1 MAEQSSDKSQKTE
14 EPTQKKLDDSRKK
27 GEIAISREVSHW
39 FMILAATIIVALM
52 APSLSTDVKL
62 VLQKFLAMPH
72 AMPVEKG
79 NIAMIIGDVAAEVG
93 YIMIIPVIL
102 FVAAAFGSAVV
113 QGGLIVAVE
122 RITPKLDRASP
133 LAGMKRL
140 FSLKSVVEFIKGI
153 LKITIVGAV
162 ATMLV
167 LPYFEGLEQLVMM
180 EMTGAAS
187 VLHSLVSRLLVGVL
201 AVVTVI
207 AVTDFLYQR
216 FEHMK
221 QMRMSHQEIKDEF
234 KQTEGD
240 PMIKGRLRQIR
251 QERARQRMA
260 AAVPEASVV
269 ITNPTHFAV
278 ALKYELDE
286 MDAPVLLAK
295 GQDFLALKIREIAEE
310 HGIPIIENP
319 PIARALYA
327 GVEVDQEIPPEHFK
341 AVAEIIGNV
350 FRLKGKMPKRT

>member
-341 AVAEIIGNV
+341 AVAEIIGYV

>member
-27 GEIAISREVSHW
+27 GEIANSREVSHW

-72 AMPVEKG
+72 AIPVEKG
-79 NIAMIIGDVAAEVG
+79 NVATIIGDAAAEVG
-93 YIMIIPVIL
+93 FIMVIPVVL
-102 FVAAAFGSAVV
+102 FIAAAFGSSIV
-113 QGGLIVAVE
+113 QGGLVVAVE

-140 FSLKSVVEFIKGI
+140 FSFKSIAEFIKGI
-153 LKITIVGAV
+153 FKITIVGAV

-180 EMTGAAS
+180 DMTGAAA

-201 AVVTVI
+201 AIVTVI
-207 AVTDFLYQR
+207 AVIDFLYQR

-240 PMIKGRLRQIR
+240 PMIKARLRQIR
-251 QERARQRMA
+251 QERARQRMTS
-260 AAVPEASVV
+260 AVPEASVV

-310 HGIPIIENP
+310 HDIPIIENP

-341 AVAEIIGNV
+341 AVAEIIGYV

>member
-27 GEIAISREVSHW
+27 GEIANSREVSHW

-52 APSLSTDVKL
+52 APSLSTDIKL

-72 AMPVEKG
+72 AIPVEKG
-79 NIAMIIGDVAAEVG
+79 NVATIIGDAATEVG
-93 YIMIIPVIL
+93 FIMIIPVVL
-102 FVAAAFGSAVV
+102 FIAAAFGSSIV
-113 QGGLIVAVE
+113 QGGLVVAVE

-133 LAGMKRL
+133 LAGLKRL
-140 FSLKSVVEFIKGI
+140 FSFKSIAEFIKGI
-153 LKITIVGAV
+153 FKITIVGAV
-162 ATMLV
+162 ATMLM
-167 LPYFEGLEQLVMM
+167 LPYFEGLEQLVKM
-180 EMTGAAS
+180 EMTGAAA

-207 AVTDFLYQR
+207 AVIDFLYQR

-240 PMIKGRLRQIR
+240 PMVKGRLRQIR
-251 QERARQRMA
+251 QERARQRMTS
-260 AAVPEASVV
+260 AVPEASVV

-310 HGIPIIENP
+310 HDIPIIENP

-341 AVAEIIGNV
+341 AVAEIIGYV
-350 FRLKGKMPKRT
+350 FRLKGKMPRKG

>member
-1 MAEQSSDKSQKTE
+1 MAEENTDKSQKTE

-27 GEIAISREVSHW
+27 GEIANSREVSHW

-52 APSLSTDVKL
+52 APSLSTDMKL
-62 VLQKFLAMPH
+62 ALQKFLAMPH
-72 AMPVEKG
+72 AIPVEKG
-79 NIAMIIGDVAAEVG
+79 SLATVLGDAAAEVG
-93 YIMIIPVIL
+93 FIMVIPVVL
-102 FVAAAFGSAVV
+102 FVAAAFGSAIV
-113 QGGLIVAVE
+113 QGGLVVAVE
-122 RITPKLDRASP
+122 RITPKLNRASP
-133 LAGMKRL
+133 LAGIKRL
-140 FSLKSVVEFIKGI
+140 FSFKSVAEFIKGI

-180 EMTGAAS
+180 DMTGAAA

-207 AVTDFLYQR
+207 AVIDFLYQR

-240 PMIKGRLRQIR
+240 PMVKARLRQIR
-251 QERARQRMA
+251 QERARQRMT

-269 ITNPTHFAV
+269 ITNPTHYAV
-278 ALKYELDE
+278 ALKYEMDD

-295 GQDFLALKIREIAEE
+295 GQDFLALKIREIATE
-310 HGIPIIENP
+310 HDIPIIENP

-327 GVEVDQEIPPEHFK
+327 GVEVDEEIPPEHFK
-341 AVAEIIGNV
+341 AVAEIIGYV

>member
-1 MAEQSSDKSQKTE
+1 MADQGSDKSQKTE

-27 GEIAISREVSHW
+27 GEIANSREVSHW

-52 APSLSTDVKL
+52 APSISTDIKII
-62 VLQKFLAMPH
+62 LQKFLAMPH
-72 AMPVEKG
+72 AISVEKG
-79 NIAMIIGDVAAEVG
+79 NLATIIGDAAAEVG
-93 YIMIIPVIL
+93 YIMIIPTIL
-102 FVAAAFGSAVV
+102 FIVAALGASVV
-113 QGGLIVAVE
+113 QGGLVVAVE
-122 RITPKLDRASP
+122 RIKPKLDRASP
-133 LAGMKRL
+133 LAGIKRL
-140 FSLKSVVEFIKGI
+140 FSFKSVAEFIKGI

-167 LPYFEGLEQLVMM
+167 LPYFEGLEQLVKM
-180 EMTGAAS
+180 EMIGAAA
-187 VLHSLVSRLLVGVL
+187 VLHSLVSRLLIGVL

-207 AVTDFLYQR
+207 AVIDFLYQR

-221 QMRMSHQEIKDEF
+221 QMRMSPQEIKDEF

-240 PMIKGRLRQIR
+240 PMIKARLRQIR
-251 QERARQRMA
+251 QERARNRMT
-260 AAVPEASVV
+260 AAVPDADVI

-310 HGIPIIENP
+310 HNIPIVENP

-341 AVAEIIGNV
+341 AVAEIIGYV
-350 FRLKGKMPKRT
+350 FRLNGKMPRQK

>member
-1 MAEQSSDKSQKTE
+1 MAEQSTDKSQKTE

-27 GEIAISREVSHW
+27 GEIANSREVSHW

-79 NIAMIIGDVAAEVG
+79 NIAMIIGDVAAEIG
-93 YIMIIPVIL
+93 FIMIIPVIL
-102 FVAAAFGSAVV
+102 FLAAAFGSAVV

-140 FSLKSVVEFIKGI
+140 FSLKSVVEFVKGI
-153 LKITIVGAV
+153 MKITIVGAV

-180 EMTGAAS
+180 DMTGAAA

-207 AVTDFLYQR
+207 AVIDFLYQR

-251 QERARQRMA
+251 QERARQRMT

-341 AVAEIIGNV
+341 AVAEIIGYV
-350 FRLKGKMPKRT
+350 FRLNGKLPKRT

>member
-27 GEIAISREVSHW
+27 GEIANSREVSHW

-72 AMPVEKG
+72 AIPVERG
-79 NIAMIIGDVAAEVG
+79 NVATIIGDAAAEIG
-93 YIMIIPVIL
+93 FIMIIPVVL
-102 FVAAAFGSAVV
+102 FIAAAFGSAIV
-113 QGGLIVAVE
+113 QGGLVVAVE
-122 RITPKLDRASP
+122 RITPKMDRASP

-140 FSLKSVVEFIKGI
+140 FSFKSVAEFIKGV

-167 LPYFEGLEQLVMM
+167 LPYFEGLEQLVKM
-180 EMTGAAS
+180 EMTGAAA

-201 AVVTVI
+201 AIVTVI
-207 AVTDFLYQR
+207 AVIDFLYQR

-240 PMIKGRLRQIR
+240 PMVKARLRQIR
-251 QERARQRMA
+251 QERARQRMT

-269 ITNPTHFAV
+269 ITNPTHYAV

-295 GQDFLALKIREIAEE
+295 GQDFLALKIREIAKE
-310 HGIPIIENP
+310 HDIPVIENP

-341 AVAEIIGNV
+341 AVAEIIGYV
-350 FRLKGKMPKRT
+350 FKLKGKMPRHS

>member
-1 MAEQSSDKSQKTE
+1 MAEQSTDKSQKTE

-27 GEIAISREVSHW
+27 GEIANSREVSHW

-79 NIAMIIGDVAAEVG
+79 NIAMIIGDVAAEIG
-93 YIMIIPVIL
+93 FIMIIPVIL
-102 FVAAAFGSAVV
+102 FLAAAFGSAVV

-140 FSLKSVVEFIKGI
+140 FSLKSVVEFVKGI
-153 LKITIVGAV
+153 MKITIVGAV

-180 EMTGAAS
+180 EMTGAAA

-207 AVTDFLYQR
+207 AVVDFLYQR

-341 AVAEIIGNV
+341 AVAEIIGYV

>member
-341 AVAEIIGNV
+341 AVAEIIGYV
-350 FRLKGKMPKRT
+350 FRLKRLIRK